1 MSDHPADAARRDLV
15 VDAHQRPHAGQ
26 AVAAY
31 TRTIYQ
37 QEVIFT
43 CAECGRTRTQLQ
55 YPGGRPRQ
63 YCNLLCAE
71 AGRRR
76 LAADRKRRQR
86 VRQRTAPRKDTDL

>member
-1 MSDHPADAARRDLV
+1 MV
-15 VDAHQRPHAGQ
+15 GAHQRPHAGQ

-31 TRTIYQ
+31 TRTIHQ
-37 QEVIFT
+37 HEVTFT

-71 AGRRR
+71 AGQRR
-76 LAADRKRRQR
+76 LAADRKRRKRARQQAPQR
-86 VRQRTAPRKDTDL
+86 SSTEA

>member
-1 MSDHPADAARRDLV
+1 MSDHPVDAASRELV
-15 VDAHQRPHAGQ
+15 VGTHQRSPARQ
-26 AVAAY
+26 TVSAY

-37 QEVIFT
+37 HEVTFT
-43 CAECGRTRTQLQ
+43 CAECGRTRTQIQ

-71 AGRRR
+71 AGTRR

-86 VRQRTAPRKDTDL
+86 ARQQATQRGAPQT